1 MKHGKKGLSLL
12 LIFIMTMV
20 LISGCTA
27 KSDNAK
33 ENGSGESVQ
42 NTEASDGADSTMKAA
57 ALDTSEQVE
66 LVLYILGTEPNR
78 QQEVNDNL
86 NKLLLKKFNCTLKIN
101 WIGWADYSNM
111 YPLLFSSGE
120 EFDMA
125 YAATWLNFASL
136 AQKGAFMSLDE
147 LWPSYAPDNF
157 AKQSET
163 AKKQATIAGHY
174 YCVPTLLATYSAYG
188 LTYRTDIMKGT
199 AWNGKMDNFEDM
211 EAYMDIVKATHPEM
225 EPLDIYSGGSEVDD
239 LFMYQN
245 SMFRLNDYL
254 FFDPSEENPKLF
266 TFYEYDKT
274 KDFLSMMARW
284 NEKGFFS
291 KSALSDSDS
300 EKTKNGKAAILIHNI
315 DSYQSYYIEH
325 PEWGFKFSNFVKD
338 LSYLAF
344 TQDSMVI
351 SNTSKH
357 PELAMAVYN
366 YLTTDE
372 EAYRAF
378 QWGIEG
384 TSYEITDK
392 NELHLLNQ
400 DDYAVTDMWAARNSE
415 FNLNTMGSPE
425 DLTAL
430 KAGFDAQIKEGVG
443 AQKYRSFVF
452 DTSSIET
459 EYAACMSVHQQ
470 YWWPLEL
477 GYTDAVSGLEEYKE
491 KMKVAGIDKVRE
503 TLQKQLDEYVAGL
516 K

>member
-1 MKHGKKGLSLL
+1 
-12 LIFIMTMV
+12 
-20 LISGCTA
+20 
-27 KSDNAK
+27 
-33 ENGSGESVQ
+33 
-42 NTEASDGADSTMKAA
+42 
-57 ALDTSEQVE
+57 
-66 LVLYILGTEPNR
+66 
-78 QQEVNDNL
+78 
-86 NKLLLKKFNCTLKIN
+86 
-101 WIGWADYSNM
+101 
-111 YPLLFSSGE
+111 
-120 EFDMA
+120 
-125 YAATWLNFASL
+125 
-136 AQKGAFMSLDE
+136 
-147 LWPSYAPDNF
+147 
-157 AKQSET
+157 
-163 AKKQATIAGHY
+163 
-174 YCVPTLLATYSAYG
+174 
-188 LTYRTDIMKGT
+188 
-199 AWNGKMDNFEDM
+199 
-211 EAYMDIVKATHPEM
+211 
-225 EPLDIYSGGSEVDD
+225 
-239 LFMYQN
+239 
-245 SMFRLNDYL
+245 
-254 FFDPSEENPKLF
+254 
-266 TFYEYDKT
+266 
-274 KDFLSMMARW
+274 MMARW

-400 DDYAVTDMWAARNSE
+400 DDYAVTDMWAARNSK
-415 FNLNTMGSPE
+415 FNLNTMGSPD
-425 DLTAL
+425 DLTTL
-430 KAGFDAQIKEGVG
+430 KSGFDAQIKEGVG

-503 TLQKQLDEYVAGL
+503 TLQKQLDDYVAGL